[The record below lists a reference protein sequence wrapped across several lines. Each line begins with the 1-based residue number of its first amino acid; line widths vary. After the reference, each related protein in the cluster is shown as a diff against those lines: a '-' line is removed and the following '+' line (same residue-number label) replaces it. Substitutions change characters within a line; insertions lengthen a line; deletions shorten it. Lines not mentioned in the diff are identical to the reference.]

1 MIEFLGEDSFKNHWI
16 RFSSTKKSKEP
27 KKSAAAPP
35 AGTLSVSLT
44 LNGKEKSGVQ
54 ASTPPNNVRKSL
66 LATAPKPV
74 SLLKSTVLDASA
86 AGTNAKQTNT
96 TKTDKNATDFPMSS
110 FTGGNALTITP
121 VPANDNPS
129 KSVAALG
136 IANEVGSTHWGEL

>member
-1 MIEFLGEDSFKNHWI
+1 MKNHWI

-35 AGTLSVSLT
+35 TGTLSVNLT

-54 ASTPPNNVRKSL
+54 ASMPPNNARKSL
-66 LATAPKPV
+66 LATTSKPV
-74 SLLKSTVLDASA
+74 SLLKSTVLDAST
-86 AGTNAKQTNT
+86 AGVNAKQANT

-121 VPANDNPS
+121 VPANDNPT
-129 KSVAALG
+129 KTQAALG
-136 IANEVGSTHWGEL
+136 VANEVGLAHWGEL